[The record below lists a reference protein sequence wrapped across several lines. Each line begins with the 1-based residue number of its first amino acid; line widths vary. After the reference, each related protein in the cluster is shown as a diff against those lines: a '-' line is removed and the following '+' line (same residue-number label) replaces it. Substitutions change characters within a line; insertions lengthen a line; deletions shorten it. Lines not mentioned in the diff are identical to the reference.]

1 MPVASGTSSV
11 PAISKVGSWSNFVS
25 KDAMRFDEAKSTWLA
40 EVEVRSM
47 EHFLGSFDHR
57 LG

>member
-1 MPVASGTSSV
+1 M
-11 PAISKVGSWSNFVS
+11 S